1 MEDSF
6 ATGYAI
12 GQNDANCN
20 SNGGGGMGEW
30 GAWLIPLLLIGLLF
44 GGFGGGFGM
53 GGFGGMGGGMYPMM
67 MMNGIATRADINEGF
82 ALNNITS
89 GIQGIQQGICD
100 STYALN
106 NTLMNGFH
114 GVDNA
119 ICNLGYNVQQGFN
132 TLGYQNQQCC
142 CETQRLIERG
152 FCDIGYNMA
161 SNTSNIVQASH
172 SDTDRVI
179 AKLDAMETARLN
191 DKLDALR
198 LENQSLRFAASQAE
212 QNAYI
217 AANQEAQTATL
228 LRRLG
233 ADCPTPAYL
242 VNAPTPV
249 SFPVNSCGQVTF
261 GNSNGYGHNCGCG
274 CGCAA

>member
-1 MEDSF
+1 MEGDF

-12 GQNDANCN
+12 GQNDSKNNCCMD
-20 SNGGGGMGEW
+20 GGMGMGAW

-44 GGFGGGFGM
+44 GGFGGGFGF
-53 GGFGGMGGGMYPMM
+53 GGFGGGAGLQ
-67 MMNGIATRADINEGF
+67 GIVTRADI
-82 ALNNITS
+82 TS
-89 GIQGIQQGICD
+89 GFQFNNLENGVRGIQQGICD

-106 NTLMNGFH
+106 NSIMTGFH

-161 SNTSNIVQASH
+161 TNTSTIVQAGH
-172 SDTDRVI
+172 NDTDRVI
-179 AKLDAMETARLN
+179 AKLDAMERDRLTE
-191 DKLDALR
+191 KLNAVQM
-198 LENQSLRFAASQAE
+198 ENQSLRF
-212 QNAYI
+212 NAYLE
-217 AANQEAQTATL
+217 ANQEAQTATL

-233 ADCPTPAYL
+233 AECPSPAYL

-249 SFPVNSCGQVTF
+249 TFPVNSCGQVQF
-261 GNSNGYGHNCGCG
+261 GGNGNGYGCGCP
-274 CGCAA
+274 CGYAA

>member
-20 SNGGGGMGEW
+20 NSGCNDGMGGW
-30 GAWLIPLLLIGLLF
+30 GGWLIPLLLIALLF
-44 GGFGGGFGM
+44 GGFGGGFG
-53 GGFGGMGGGMYPMM
+53 GFGFGGGVGLQGM
-67 MMNGIATRADINEGF
+67 ATRADITAGF
-82 ALNNITS
+82 QFN
-89 GIQGIQQGICD
+89 GIENGIRGIQQGICD

-106 NTLMNGFH
+106 NSIMTGFH

-119 ICNLGYNVQQGFN
+119 VCSLGYNMQQGFN

-161 SNTSNIVQASH
+161 TNTSNIVQAGH
-172 SDTDRVI
+172 SDTDRVL
-179 AKLDAMETARLN
+179 AKLDSMERDRLN

-233 ADCPTPAYL
+233 AECPAPAYL

-249 SFPVNSCGQVTF
+249 SFPTDSCGRVTF
-261 GNSNGYGHNCGCG
+261 ARSGNGGCNGGCTG
-274 CGCAA
+274 FC

>member
-1 MEDSF
+1 MEGDF

-12 GQNDANCN
+12 GQNDSKNNCYMD
-20 SNGGGGMGEW
+20 GGMGMGAW
-30 GAWLIPLLLIGLLF
+30 GAWFIPLLLIGLLF
-44 GGFGGGFGM
+44 GGFGGGFGF
-53 GGFGGMGGGMYPMM
+53 GGFGGGAGLQGM
-67 MMNGIATRADINEGF
+67 ATRADITAGF
-82 ALNNITS
+82 QFNNIEN
-89 GIQGIQQGICD
+89 GIRGIQQGICD

-106 NTLMNGFH
+106 NSIMSGFH

-119 ICNLGYNVQQGFN
+119 VCNLGYNMQHGFN
-132 TLGYQNQQCC
+132 TLGYQSQQCC

-152 FCDIGYNMA
+152 FCDTGYA
-161 SNTSNIVQASH
+161 VNTGFNSVIQSSH

-198 LENQSLRFAASQAE
+198 LENQALKFAASQAE

-233 ADCPTPAYL
+233 AECPSPAYI

-249 SFPVNSCGQVTF
+249 TFPTNCCGQVNF
-261 GNSNGYGHNCGCG
+261 GGNGFGCG